1 MERRTDMGTFLQ
13 AITDGVLQGGVYG
26 LMAVGLTL
34 IFGVLDLINIAQGI
48 LVVLGAY
55 LSYVLWTHLH
65 IDVFAGL
72 LITIPAMFILGVA
85 IQYLFIRPLRG
96 RERTSMSLLACY
108 AVAIIIEGILYQ
120 VFGSNYV
127 SINDYWTS
135 PQAEF
140 KIFGY
145 YLPYIYLLG
154 FALAVIFVAAIYLM
168 LYRTQF
174 GRSVRATMQ
183 DHTAARLIGID
194 VNRVAALTFGIGVG
208 VTAAGGMVFG
218 TLNSFNPNTGYD
230 LISRLLA
237 IVILGGMGS
246 IVGALGAAVLVIT
259 LASMVTV
266 THVGVFVLLYVG
278 SAVAWNI
285 FSGFTGYISLGAAV
299 FFGTGVYTVALMSKH
314 LNLAGGVVF
323 ALYPLAGLVA
333 AVVAVPFGLIA
344 LRVRRHTFVV
354 VTIAVFFIFQLMA
367 SNFSWTGAATGIFPP
382 FLNWDRAM

>member
-1 MERRTDMGTFLQ
+1 MGTFLQ
-13 AITDGVLQGGVYG
+13 AITDGVLQGGIYG

-65 IDVFAGL
+65 IDVFVGL
-72 LITIPAMFILGVA
+72 LITIPARFILGVG

-154 FALAVIFVAAIYLM
+154 FALAVLLVVAIYLL
-168 LYRTQF
+168 LYRSQF

-194 VNRVAALTFGIGVG
+194 VNRVAALTFGVGVA
-208 VTAAGGMVFG
+208 VTAAGGMMFG
-218 TLNSFNPNTGYD
+218 ATNAFNPNSGYD

-237 IVILGGMGS
+237 IIILGGLGS
-246 IVGALGAAVLVIT
+246 IGGALVASVFMLTLESLVTIWSPEWAIVVFYAALVLV
-259 LASMVTV
+259 
-266 THVGVFVLLYVG
+266 LL
-278 SAVAWNI
+278 I
-285 FSGFTGYISLGAAV
+285 RPTG
-299 FFGTGVYTVALMSKH
+299 FFGRQ
-314 LNLAGGVVF
+314 
-323 ALYPLAGLVA
+323 P
-333 AVVAVPFGLIA
+333 
-344 LRVRRHTFVV
+344 VR
-354 VTIAVFFIFQLMA
+354 AQ
-367 SNFSWTGAATGIFPP
+367 
-382 FLNWDRAM
+382 